1 MKLFNI
7 PKNVETRWA
16 SCENLNAEKGGG
28 GKEGGGRK
36 GHAYKAEIAP
46 GEVFTMAH
54 QEEGC
59 GIVRRMWITIPNRDK
74 TGMLG
79 FVIRMYWDGEEKP
92 AVEVPLGD
100 FFCQPW
106 GIPTK
111 FENAWFDNSE
121 GRSFVCRIPMPF
133 RKGFKITITNETD
146 APSHH
151 LFYDVNWTI
160 NDDLSENAAYF
171 HSHYRREHKTT
182 LKKDF
187 EILPKTI
194 GEGRFLGCTLGAI
207 ANQTEYQRFWWG
219 EGEVKMYIDG
229 DREYPTLCGT
239 GTEDYI
245 ATAWGQG
252 EYHCNWHGCPLAD
265 HEKMK
270 YGFYRL
276 HGPDPVYFHK
286 DIRVTIQQIGCPNPD
301 IDYYLRESGK
311 EFERVVHDTF
321 SNKDTENNNSVL
333 FERSDDWCATA
344 YYYLNS
350 PADTMPEIIPYEER
364 IKDLY

>member
-111 FENAWFDNSE
+111 FENAWFDTSV

-207 ANQTEYQRFWWG
+207 ANQ
-219 EGEVKMYIDG
+219 
-229 DREYPTLCGT
+229 
-239 GTEDYI
+239 
-245 ATAWGQG
+245 
-252 EYHCNWHGCPLAD
+252 N
-265 HEKMK
+265 
-270 YGFYRL
+270 L
-276 HGPDPVYFHK
+276 HGLESTEMLIITPRVFWEQAQALASFHMENDGMDCVVADINEIYNEFSTGKVDPTALR
-286 DIRVTIQQIGCPNPD
+286 DMIRML
-301 IDYYLRESGK
+301 YLRSQGQLKYVLLLGK
-311 EFERVVHDTF
+311 GTHDVISFKTGYGKSRNPHCF
-321 SNKDTENNNSVL
+321 KKSSEKRNLGS
-333 FERSDDWCATA
+333 
-344 YYYLNS
+344 
-350 PADTMPEIIPYEER
+350 
-364 IKDLY
+364 